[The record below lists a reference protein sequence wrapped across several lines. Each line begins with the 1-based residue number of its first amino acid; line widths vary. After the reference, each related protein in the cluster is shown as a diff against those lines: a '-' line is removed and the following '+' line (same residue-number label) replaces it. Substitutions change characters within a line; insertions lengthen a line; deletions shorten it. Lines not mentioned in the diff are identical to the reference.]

1 MHRGAE
7 FGSPEQPVGD
17 WHGGRNFIALL
28 GGEMPFACYHYGPT
42 TRPDPGHRSAA
53 GCIRLELQWML
64 LPVQLSTQFELV
76 AGYQTQ
82 DREDAGHT
90 ARQRH

>member
-1 MHRGAE
+1 MGDGISLRYSVVRCL
-7 FGSPEQPVGD
+7 SPVITMAQQ
-17 WHGGRNFIALL
+17 
-28 GGEMPFACYHYGPT
+28 
-42 TRPDPGHRSAA
+42 PDPIRVIAVLQAA
-53 GCIRLELQWML
+53 SREELQWML

-90 ARQRH
+90 ARQCH